1 MAPRSKT
8 TTENHDELMAAHN
21 LEIRVFDPHRVGT
34 IAGLGL
40 LTAIGLQVSWWIAVP
55 AAIIG
60 LGLVFGRD

>member
-1 MAPRSKT
+1 MANAKAKDDSMG
-8 TTENHDELMAAHN
+8 HHVMWW
-21 LEIRVFDPHRVGT
+21 VGT

>member
-1 MAPRSKT
+1 MQMANAKAKDDSMG
-8 TTENHDELMAAHN
+8 HHVMWW
-21 LEIRVFDPHRVGT
+21 VGT